1 MDKLLAIKRGDQ
13 RIFAEVFEMFY
24 QKTFG
29 FFMIRTHKNREES
42 KELTQLTYIKLW
54 QTRHTLSEE
63 HSLEKQLFIIA
74 KYTLIDFIRKEST
87 FQKVKENTIENTALQ
102 TSIAEFRTSS
112 YESTDYVSA
121 ILEELPPV
129 RKKVLLMK
137 ILQGYSNR
145 EIAGILSIS
154 IKTVEDHITKG
165 LQELRRHNLS
175 YISFIFFFILH
186 QPPQ

>member
-74 KYTLIDFIRKEST
+74 KYTLIDFICKEST
-87 FQKVKENTIENTALQ
+87 SQKVKEKTIESTALHACIDWIIFPE
-102 TSIAEFRTSS
+102 TGRIINI
-112 YESTDYVSA
+112 Y
-121 ILEELPPV
+121 ILFLILNC
-129 RKKVLLMK
+129 RLIQNWDK
-137 ILQGYSNR
+137 IR
-145 EIAGILSIS
+145 AGN
-154 IKTVEDHITKG
+154 KA
-165 LQELRRHNLS
+165 
-175 YISFIFFFILH
+175 Y
-186 QPPQ
+186 